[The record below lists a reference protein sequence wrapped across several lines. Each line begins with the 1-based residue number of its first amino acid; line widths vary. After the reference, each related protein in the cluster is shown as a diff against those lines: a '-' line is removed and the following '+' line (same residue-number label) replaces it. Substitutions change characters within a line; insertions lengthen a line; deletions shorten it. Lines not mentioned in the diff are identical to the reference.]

1 MSFDQHTVYRGA
13 AQVTTVRELDGR
25 VVVGA
30 SFSESLMNIDDVMHL
45 RDVRQLASTSGTSQ
59 AILAGTYVTT
69 SDQVRFSI
77 RLIHT
82 SSNEV
87 LAMGTATVPITDDL
101 RPLVR
106 EARPGDGL
114 APSVRTRLQ

>member
-1 MSFDQHTVYRGA
+1 
-13 AQVTTVRELDGR
+13 
-25 VVVGA
+25 
-30 SFSESLMNIDDVMHL
+30 
-45 RDVRQLASTSGTSQ
+45 VRQLASPSGTSQ

-69 SDQVRFSI
+69 SEQVRFSI

-114 APSVRTRLQ
+114 APSVSTRLQ

>member
-1 MSFDQHTVYRGA
+1 M
-13 AQVTTVRELDGR
+13 
-25 VVVGA
+25 
-30 SFSESLMNIDDVMHL
+30 
-45 RDVRQLASTSGTSQ
+45 RQLSSSSGTSQ
-59 AILAGTYVTT
+59 AVLAGTYIAT
-69 SDQVRFSI
+69 SEQVRFSI

-106 EARPGDGL
+106 EPRPGDGL
-114 APSVRTRLQ
+114 APSVSTRLQ

>member
-1 MSFDQHTVYRGA
+1 M
-13 AQVTTVRELDGR
+13 
-25 VVVGA
+25 
-30 SFSESLMNIDDVMHL
+30 
-45 RDVRQLASTSGTSQ
+45 
-59 AILAGTYVTT
+59 TT
-69 SDQVRFSI
+69 SEQVRFSI

-106 EARPGDGL
+106 EARPGRRL
-114 APSVRTRLQ
+114 APSVSTRLQ